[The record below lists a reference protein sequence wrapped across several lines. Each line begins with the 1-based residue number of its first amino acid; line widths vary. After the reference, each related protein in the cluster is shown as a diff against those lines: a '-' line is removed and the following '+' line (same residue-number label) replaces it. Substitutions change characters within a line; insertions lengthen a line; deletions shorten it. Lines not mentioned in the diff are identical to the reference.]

1 MSGCFEKPL
10 EVGVESDRYVVEDK
24 TVRKVMQGIMNIAY
38 KRPMG
43 KYSTSN
49 TFNSNKLLCIK

>member
-24 TVRKVMQGIMNIAY
+24 TVRKVM
-38 KRPMG
+38 
-43 KYSTSN
+43 
-49 TFNSNKLLCIK
+49 